1 MVFQPAALP
10 VFRRGGHCFFAVLI
24 GLVGGLLE
32 TNLIGSFVDGSRDL
46 LGVALII
53 GIARGIT
60 VIMNNG
66 MITDTVLSWAEEA
79 VADSY

>member
-1 MVFQPAALP
+1 MSESSF
-10 VFRRGGHCFFAVLI
+10 
-24 GLVGGLLE
+24 
-32 TNLIGSFVDGSRDL
+32 TTTFVDGARDL

-66 MITDTVLSWAEEA
+66 QITDTVLHWAETGGRRPRA
-79 VADSY
+79 AWRS